1 MVSYAPLSLLI
12 NTALNMNL
20 DKPFLIKFL
29 MILFSLEGPVSM
41 NDKIHG
47 GSVSMNDKIHGR
59 TGNQII
65 LSAPKHSTKPFYL
78 IWTKNSTFIADYSDN
93 SITLSTKQPEPNK
106 YYLFLNG
113 SLKIN
118 RLRKMDAGNYEVEAY
133 TETGKH
139 LFHGLITLQVDEL
152 QPKLNELCP
161 QKTLTCEVKYSEK
174 PKPRFKLFQD
184 TKEIET
190 LEPVYDNATWKVTL
204 QLKVHSG
211 KFRCEIDVNSEKY
224 HIEKQITCSGEDL
237 LDSGTMFIILMITGS
252 VVTSIIFLALIVY
265 CIRRKKVKRC
275 EREAEEYAL
284 QIQINNHLQKR
295 KLPEVPVSS
304 GSNPSSQ
311 KNNPPPSQRQQ
322 QIGPSKSCSHPKP
335 PRRIKQRP

>member
-1 MVSYAPLSLLI
+1 
-12 NTALNMNL
+12 MNL

-29 MILFSLEGPVSM
+29 MILFSLE
-41 NDKIHG
+41 